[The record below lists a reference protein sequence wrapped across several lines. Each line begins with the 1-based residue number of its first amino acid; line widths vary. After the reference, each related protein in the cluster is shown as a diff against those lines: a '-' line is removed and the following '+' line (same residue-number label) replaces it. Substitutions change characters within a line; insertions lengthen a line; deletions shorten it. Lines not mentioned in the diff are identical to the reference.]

1 MHKSLKTEIKKT
13 VAARPKGGG
22 CLGGINLKNAQRGG
36 GGYPQAL
43 LKLQVYH
50 VACVLSDG
58 DLNE

>member
-1 MHKSLKTEIKKT
+1 M
-13 VAARPKGGG
+13 GG
-22 CLGGINLKNAQRGG
+22 LNLKNAQRGG

-58 DLNE
+58 DLKL